1 MTLGN
6 KKQLKR
12 AAEEDDDGYDDRS
25 MQMRQF
31 AKVCKLFITFLA
43 RSCLGVAQVAPTYLP
58 TYPPTHQQ
66 KFIHGQNIFAYAS
79 ALLLFNEGPLP
90 ASFSIFFVFSTV
102 YNYNKLFFA
111 NCSCLLF
118 EPESF
123 GVGSNCC
130 ANCSTCYVFVSL
142 HFRLFKNVMPIAN
155 ANNRSERIS

>member
-1 MTLGN
+1 MQTIHHLLG
-6 KKQLKR
+6 
-12 AAEEDDDGYDDRS
+12 
-25 MQMRQF
+25 
-31 AKVCKLFITFLA
+31 

-58 TYPPTHQQ
+58 TYLPTYQQ

-123 GVGSNCC
+123 GVGSNC
-130 ANCSTCYVFVSL
+130 STCYVFVSL
-142 HFRLFKNVMPIAN
+142 NFRLFKNVMPIAN